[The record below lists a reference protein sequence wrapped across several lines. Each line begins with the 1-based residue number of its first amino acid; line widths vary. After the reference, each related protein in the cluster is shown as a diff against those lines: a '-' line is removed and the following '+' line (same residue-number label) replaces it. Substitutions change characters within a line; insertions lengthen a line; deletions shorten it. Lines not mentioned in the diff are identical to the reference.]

1 MKMKF
6 DPRRLARKL
15 TYANVVAT
23 LALMLVLSGG
33 TALAATHLISGKQIA
48 KGTISATNIKKHT
61 LTSVLFKKGVQL
73 RGRTGRTG
81 ATGAPGAAGP
91 AGPAGAT
98 GSAAAYG
105 LITKNANGNLVFNSA
120 LSSGFTAVYAPSNG
134 YICITPPA
142 GAPAASLIVTDAS
155 NETAQWDQVSPA
167 QCGGT
172 GYELA
177 NENSASALVGELA
190 IALP

>member
-1 MKMKF
+1 MKKKF
-6 DPRRLARKL
+6 GPRRLAGKL

-23 LALMLVLSGG
+23 LALMIAISGG
-33 TALAATHLISGKQIA
+33 TALAATHLITGKQIA
-48 KGTISATNIKKHT
+48 KGTISATNIEKHT
-61 LTSVLFKKGVQL
+61 LTSTLFKKGVKL
-73 RGRTGRTG
+73 RGARG
-81 ATGAPGAAGP
+81 ATGP

-98 GSAAAYG
+98 GATGAAGSAAAYG
-105 LITKNANGNLVFNSA
+105 LITKNANGNLVFA
-120 LSSGFTAVYAPSNG
+120 APLSSGFTAVFAPAAG
-134 YICITPPA
+134 DICITPPA

-172 GYELA
+172 GYELS
-177 NENSASALVGELA
+177 NESSPGSALVGELA